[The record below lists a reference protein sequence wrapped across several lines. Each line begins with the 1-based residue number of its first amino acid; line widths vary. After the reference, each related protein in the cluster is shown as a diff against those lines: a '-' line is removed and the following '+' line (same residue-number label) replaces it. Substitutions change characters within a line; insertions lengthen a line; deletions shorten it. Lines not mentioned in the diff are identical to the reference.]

1 MALPGPVQD
10 GPPPGDVLAA
20 SARPAHTPVPA
31 PDLVGLETPEARTLA
46 RSMGL
51 RLSFVVWETSVGPWG
66 MVLEQQPAPGTLVRP
81 GTRLHV
87 VVSARPLVR
96 VPVLRDSSEE
106 AADEILR
113 MLGFERLPSVR
124 QTTGTVPAGRVI
136 STTPVGGALV
146 TYGTT
151 VTLTVAQPEEDT
163 AT

>member
-20 SARPAHTPVPA
+20 SARPTNAPVPA
-31 PDLVGLETPEARTLA
+31 PDLVGLETPEARTVA

-51 RLSFVVWETSVGPWG
+51 RLSFVVWETRVGPWG
-66 MVLEQQPAPGTLVRP
+66 MVLEQQPAPGTPVP
-81 GTRLHV
+81 AGTRLHL

-96 VPVLRDSSEE
+96 VPELRDSTEE
-106 AADEILR
+106 AADEMLR
-113 MLGFERLPSVR
+113 MLGFVRLPSVHR
-124 QTTGTVPAGRVI
+124 ATGAVATGRVI

-151 VTLTVAQPEEDT
+151 VTLTVAEPEGNT